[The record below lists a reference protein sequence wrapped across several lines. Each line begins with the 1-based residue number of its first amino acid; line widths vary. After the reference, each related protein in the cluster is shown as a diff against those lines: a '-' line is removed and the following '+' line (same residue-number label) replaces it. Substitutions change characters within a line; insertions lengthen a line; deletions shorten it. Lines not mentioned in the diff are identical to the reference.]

1 VNSSERLALIRLLGL
16 GVSDSVDQK
25 LLLSRVRTLS
35 TASEAYN
42 SVWLTPSG
50 GADSVVFHLV
60 VHRAPRR
67 VAGLGIAYDNE
78 LGGRAWAGL
87 VDRRFLGLA
96 LEGSS
101 AVFLGELR
109 REISAGLRR
118 NFQLGRQ
125 LLRPTATIRL
135 ATEKVRQFEPDGD
148 ELDAARTRE
157 AIGFL
162 GAERA
167 LDPSWEVALGLEGH
181 AWHEPQGDH
190 STAGVVG
197 RITRVTRARGRVL
210 QAELLWT
217 GIYPRLAF
225 EGQLLARMGVVRF
238 TPRLR
243 LGWGEHLPLQAGFP
257 LGGDDGF
264 PGLHLGERRG
274 DREAML
280 GLMFSFPLKGPLL
293 ARIEMAGGRT
303 AVGGSFFGSSG
314 WDAGVRAGVGA
325 DTPVGPVRFEYGLAT
340 RGRGAFFVRLGRWF

>member
-1 VNSSERLALIRLLGL
+1 VNESERLALTRLLGL
-16 GVSDSVDQK
+16 GVSDTVDQK
-25 LLLSRVRTLS
+25 LLFSRVRNLS
-35 TASEAYN
+35 VASEAYN
-42 SVWLTPSG
+42 AVWLTPTG
-50 GADSVVFHLV
+50 AADSIVFHLV
-60 VHRAPRR
+60 LHRAPRR

-96 LEGSS
+96 LEGSA

-109 REISAGLRR
+109 RELYAGLRR
-118 NFQLGRQ
+118 NYQLGRQ
-125 LLRPTATIRL
+125 LLRPTATVRL
-135 ATEKVRQFEPDGD
+135 ATEKVRLFQSDGD
-148 ELDAARTRE
+148 ELDPAKTRE

-162 GAERA
+162 GAERT
-167 LDPSWEVALGLEGH
+167 LDPNWELALGLEGH
-181 AWHEPQGDH
+181 VWHEPATDH
-190 STAGVVG
+190 STAGAVA
-197 RITRVTRARGRVL
+197 RIARATRARGRVV

-217 GIYPRLAF
+217 GIYTRLAF
-225 EGQLLARMGVVRF
+225 EGQLLTRLGVVRF

-243 LGWGEHLPLQAGFP
+243 LGWGRHLPLQAGFP

-293 ARIEMAGGRT
+293 GRVELAGGRT
-303 AVGGSFFGSSG
+303 SLGGAFFGSSG
-314 WDAGVRAGVGA
+314 WDAGMRAGIGA
-325 DTPVGPVRFEYGLAT
+325 DSPVGPVRFEYGLAT